1 MELAEFVVTQHA
13 NSIVDVIATK
23 KKMQGMTIAMIIPG
37 LVHNHPP
44 SSTLVDTC
52 DFCRRSGNSFAP
64 NELQMGVHPGDLVQ
78 KYSNKII
85 KILKELEA
93 ELTVAVDRTIN
104 GLNEEDEDLERMLME
119 ELESE

>member
-52 DFCRRSGNSFAP
+52 DFCRRSGNAFAP
-64 NELQMGVHPGDLVQ
+64 NETGRGVHSGDLVQ

-93 ELTVAVDRTIN
+93 ELINVVDRAIN
-104 GLNEEDEDLERMLME
+104 GLDDEDAELERMLME
-119 ELESE
+119 ELE